1 MGLKKNEAFKLIK
14 LFNSKLMEKGDKN
27 LVKSEM
33 KYDLDKIYDTK
44 AVLGFDIYR
53 YSQYERFEQTL
64 IPHLFKTLYSQTID
78 SCLRHEPFFFQKTK
92 RSDLEKLFIDSGDGG
107 FQIFDTPMHAIIFAI
122 YFQSNIKR
130 YNSGH
135 ITTISVNNIIGEV
148 NLRYSL
154 TWDEVFFSEKNFYGP
169 AIINNARIMAKDK
182 LNRFLLDSYAI
193 KWFNNQINGLD
204 TIQTINIKED
214 FINIPAFSEFDEVK
228 KEKENASGSWSILCD
243 SSWSG
248 IISSDILHI
257 GEIKSKLDT
266 LNVYSVHIQ
275 AQLRTAGAD
284 KLSKLDKIVASL
296 GNLNSSGINE
306 SI

>member
-1 MGLKKNEAFKLIK
+1 M
-14 LFNSKLMEKGDKN
+14 
-27 LVKSEM
+27 KSE
-33 KYDLDKIYDTK
+33 LDKIYETK
-44 AVLGFDIYR
+44 AVLGFDIYK

-64 IPHLFKTLYSQTID
+64 IPHLFNILYDQTID
-78 SCLRHEPFFFQKTK
+78 SCLKYEPFFFQKIK
-92 RSDLEKLFIDSGDGG
+92 RYDIKNSFIDTGDGG
-107 FQIFDTPMHAIIFAI
+107 FQIFDTPMHAVIFAI

-135 ITTISVNNIIGEV
+135 ITTIAINNIIGEV

-154 TWDEVFFSEKNFYGP
+154 TWDEVFIGENNFYGP

-204 TIQTINIKED
+204 TLQTINIKED
-214 FINIPAFSEFDEVK
+214 FSNIPAFSEFDEVK
-228 KEKENASGSWSILCD
+228 KEKENASGSWSLLSD

-248 IISSDILHI
+248 IISSDIMHI

-266 LNVYSVHIQ
+266 LNVYNVHIQ
-275 AQLRTAGAD
+275 AQLRTAGAN
-284 KLSKLDKIVASL
+284 KLSKLDKMVTSL
-296 GNLNSSGINE
+296 GNLNSSGIN
-306 SI
+306 